1 MIQNFKDFTNSLNE
15 KKSSYDYGCA
25 MLYLDFPEMGEL
37 HSQIDPEDVY
47 VDEDD
52 STFGLENE
60 PHVTLLYGLHDDV
73 GLDKI
78 EPIVGDK
85 NYTAVKAHNASL
97 FKNPK
102 YDVLKFDVDGEMLHG
117 VNKELAEL
125 PHTTDYPDYHP
136 HMTVAYLKP
145 GAGQKYCDMLKDKE
159 YQLAPTHAIY
169 SAPSGDKHQINIRV
183 D

>member
-25 MLYLDFPEMGEL
+25 MLYLDFPEMESL
-37 HSQIDPEDVY
+37 HSEIDENDVY
-47 VDEDD
+47 VDDED

-73 GLDKI
+73 GLDKV
-78 EPIVGDK
+78 EPIVGQRT
-85 NYTAVKAHNASL
+85 YSTVKAHNASL
-97 FKNPK
+97 FNNPK
-102 YDVLKFDVDGEMLHG
+102 YDVLKFDIDGESLHDC
-117 VNKELAEL
+117 NKSLSEL

-145 GAGQKYCDMLKDKE
+145 GMGQKYADKLKGKE
-159 YQLAPTHAIY
+159 YMLHPTHAIY
-169 SAPSGDKHQINIRV
+169 SMPSGDKHKINVRI